1 MKYDYIL
8 EFVCDHLCI
17 FADES
22 FGQED
27 QEDLDKH
34 CQKCKLAN
42 YMWDLEK
49 ADGEVSKSMQ
59 MEAAKILLRYLKEIT
74 NTDLALP
81 EGQVRC
87 VSEVALAINAIL
99 RDLQ

>member
-1 MKYDYIL
+1 
-8 EFVCDHLCI
+8 
-17 FADES
+17 
-22 FGQED
+22 
-27 QEDLDKH
+27 
-34 CQKCKLAN
+34 
-42 YMWDLEK
+42 
-49 ADGEVSKSMQ
+49 MQ

-87 VSEVALAINAIL
+87 VSEVALAMNAIL

>member
-1 MKYDYIL
+1 
-8 EFVCDHLCI
+8 
-17 FADES
+17 
-22 FGQED
+22 
-27 QEDLDKH
+27 
-34 CQKCKLAN
+34 
-42 YMWDLEK
+42 MWDLEK
-49 ADGEVSKSMQ
+49 ADGEASKSMQ

-87 VSEVALAINAIL
+87 VSEVALAMNAIL